1 MKASGN
7 APPGT
12 DRGVERAVAT
22 YIPISPSLLFTS
34 LHYITFTIHSSHKQT
49 DQETKATWTKQETP
63 FIISYK
69 VCT

>member
-1 MKASGN
+1 MKTTDN
-7 APPGT
+7 APPRT
-12 DRGVERAVAT
+12 DREVKRAAAT

-34 LHYITFTIHSSHKQT
+34 LHYITFTIHSSHKQI